1 MGLGSDPPM
10 TADSRNRR
18 ATSRARTKS
27 GAAVD
32 RVVVSDV
39 FSRSP
44 QLAAFLRF
52 VVEAVLHNRQDRIK
66 AYTIGV
72 EVLRRDPKFDPQL
85 DPIVRV
91 EATRLRRAIERY
103 YAGPGAND
111 PLLIDLPRG
120 SYVPTFRHREPDV
133 AAAAAGRGV
142 WPPSRR
148 VRPKTIAVCVA
159 GALAAMRCG
168 GRRRPA
174 RRHCAI
180 PVFGGGAL
188 PPGNGMPT
196 VMIEAPRVLG
206 APPAGCPRRSVARQD
221 QRRLRALRHHQC
233 RAGRLGRPAPP
244 ARAPRADYHLA
255 SVVEYWT
262 AASNIWFRL
271 VDGSDG
277 TVVWSSNF
285 ERHRQR

>member
-10 TADSRNRR
+10 TADSETVRDLPSPDEIRR
-18 ATSRARTKS
+18 
-27 GAAVD
+27 AVD
-32 RVVVSDV
+32 RVVVSEV

-120 SYVPTFRHREPDV
+120 SYVPTFRYREPDV
-133 AAAAAGRGV
+133 AAWR
-142 WPPSRR
+142 
-148 VRPKTIAVCVA
+148 
-159 GALAAMRCG
+159 
-168 GRRRPA
+168 
-174 RRHCAI
+174 
-180 PVFGGGAL
+180 
-188 PPGNGMPT
+188 
-196 VMIEAPRVLG
+196 
-206 APPAGCPRRSVARQD
+206 
-221 QRRLRALRHHQC
+221 RRLR
-233 RAGRLGRPAPP
+233 
-244 ARAPRADYHLA
+244 
-255 SVVEYWT
+255 V
-262 AASNIWFRL
+262 
-271 VDGSDG
+271 
-277 TVVWSSNF
+277 
-285 ERHRQR
+285 